1 MEGFPSQ
8 RKVCNQTTNINSSN
22 LVEGQL
28 AYLCSQKIDEFRNI
42 SRVRNLGKLGYNG
55 IQQSL

>member
-8 RKVCNQTTNINSSN
+8 GHVCNQIIDINSSN

-28 AYLCSQKIDEFRNI
+28 IHLHNKKIDEFHSI
-42 SRVRNLGKLGYNG
+42 VEHG
-55 IQQSL
+55 IQVK